1 MVRAGGDGGGGGHRR
16 VGWGPSAGFYW
27 QWNDQSWL
35 GAGIAQWLEHR
46 TRD

>member
-1 MVRAGGDGGGGGHRR
+1 MLLLLLLMIASLYSAVLRSRA
-16 VGWGPSAGFYW
+16 
-27 QWNDQSWL
+27 NKK

>member
-1 MVRAGGDGGGGGHRR
+1 MLCEILVNGS
-16 VGWGPSAGFYW
+16 VTPFYFHSL
-27 QWNDQSWL
+27 QVLCYSGTPFKTI